1 MPKNTSQT
9 SVNWSKNK
17 NTIELYLIREQI
29 VKKGNNKEIHL
40 AAALY

>member
-29 VKKGNNKEIHL
+29 VKKETIKKSTYN
-40 AAALY
+40 